1 MTLCRLALAAA
12 AACAATMAAATKDA
26 AAVSQKDGKQ
36 AYAKKTMERFGAVCR
51 NVEKT
56 LAENH
61 LSHKAADDTI
71 SRRAW
76 TNALETCDPSH
87 MVFLKKDLDALA
99 KFADKLDDKAREG
112 DISFPFLVRRIYGAR
127 FAERVAF
134 ATNHLARIARE
145 GLGAHGECRMDRSGE
160 PWPATKKE
168 RNALWRAGV
177 ESSVVDRLLDAGAGD
192 NPTPE
197 QLAAAC
203 KKATATYLRLYKIA
217 NAKTF
222 DQVCEDYIEDFAGT
236 YDAHTKYLSAAQF
249 EKLRGEMVI
258 GPKTA
263 VEKDIDKKPHA
274 QRAFSKTIDA
284 GGRKLGYLRL
294 SAFYGSMPGKDGTGG
309 RSSADDLAEELDAL
323 AESGAEGVLF
333 DLRGNSGGGLMD
345 AVKTLACFIRSGPAV
360 RMVGLGDVTLPVA
373 EDAVRW
379 TKPLVVLVDRASA
392 SAGEL
397 VPATLQDTRRAVIV
411 GDVHTFGKGTA
422 QAFMPLDNGKDG
434 ALAVTE
440 GRFYRV
446 TGASTQFKG
455 VEPDI
460 VLRSLCRN
468 YAYAGERGLP
478 YPLEWD
484 EREAAAFDKSW
495 DVDKH
500 LPALREASEK
510 RRAQSAAWKKYA
522 NMAARSEGYF
532 NSRYTMP
539 LDIAARRAMRADRK
553 RIAKTLDKI
562 ESLREDKDKVAFGDG
577 ADPVRDEA
585 FHILRDLVEINKG
598 ATLPPV
604 KAGAEQPGT
613 SDALDDI

>member
-1 MTLCRLALAAA
+1 M
-12 AACAATMAAATKDA
+12 
-26 AAVSQKDGKQ
+26 
-36 AYAKKTMERFGAVCR
+36 
-51 NVEKT
+51 
-56 LAENH
+56 
-61 LSHKAADDTI
+61 
-71 SRRAW
+71 
-76 TNALETCDPSH
+76 
-87 MVFLKKDLDALA
+87 
-99 KFADKLDDKAREG
+99 
-112 DISFPFLVRRIYGAR
+112 
-127 FAERVAF
+127 
-134 ATNHLARIARE
+134 
-145 GLGAHGECRMDRSGE
+145 
-160 PWPATKKE
+160 
-168 RNALWRAGV
+168 
-177 ESSVVDRLLDAGAGD
+177 
-192 NPTPE
+192 
-197 QLAAAC
+197 
-203 KKATATYLRLYKIA
+203 
-217 NAKTF
+217 
-222 DQVCEDYIEDFAGT
+222 
-236 YDAHTKYLSAAQF
+236 
-249 EKLRGEMVI
+249 
-258 GPKTA
+258 
-263 VEKDIDKKPHA
+263 
-274 QRAFSKTIDA
+274 
-284 GGRKLGYLRL
+284 
-294 SAFYGSMPGKDGTGG
+294 GSMPLDG
-309 RSSADDLAEELDAL
+309 
-323 AESGAEGVLF
+323 
-333 DLRGNSGGGLMD
+333 
-345 AVKTLACFIRSGPAV
+345 
-360 RMVGLGDVTLPVA
+360 
-373 EDAVRW
+373 
-379 TKPLVVLVDRASA
+379 
-392 SAGEL
+392 
-397 VPATLQDTRRAVIV
+397 
-411 GDVHTFGKGTA
+411 
-422 QAFMPLDNGKDG
+422 GKDG

-510 RRAQSAAWKKYA
+510 RRAQSAAWKEYA